1 MSNSLSPDICRP
13 SLAPLGPNGQE
24 DVDDDRIA
32 FASHESG
39 TENTV
44 HAEERAVQDRRSRH
58 KDLGN
63 WPQVLVQL

>member
-1 MSNSLSPDICRP
+1 MSNSLTRNPDISVDRTC
-13 SLAPLGPNGQE
+13 GPNGQE